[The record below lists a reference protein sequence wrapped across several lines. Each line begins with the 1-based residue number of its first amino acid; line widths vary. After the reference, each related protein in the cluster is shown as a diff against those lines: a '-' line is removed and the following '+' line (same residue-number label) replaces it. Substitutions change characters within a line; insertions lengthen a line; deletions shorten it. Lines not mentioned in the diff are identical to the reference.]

1 MTELAIPVIVFGIIL
16 VIALIIISLIYLR
29 LIPSVSD
36 YLNNLIRNAI
46 GTILCL
52 VREGITM
59 GIWKC

>member
-1 MTELAIPVIVFGIIL
+1 MTELATSVIVFGIIL
-16 VIALIIISLIYLR
+16 VMALIIISLIYLR

-36 YLNNLIRNAI
+36 YLNNLIKNAI
-46 GTILCL
+46 GNILCL